1 MTSDKSPRSAVLHL
15 ALPAIATLAVAIG
28 LFSLK
33 DAAYLDIDAAQY
45 LNVAR
50 NLLDGSGLSSSLVY
64 YEEQLIQER
73 MPAPQTVF
81 PPGMPLVMTP
91 LLAIGLDPADA
102 AHLAGVLSF
111 CATGLLIAWLLR
123 RLGVG
128 PLVTLAGTLVWY
140 VQGTAWANVVIGRTE
155 TLFTLLVFLA
165 AVVIVTAER
174 RLLRYLLAGALA
186 AAAVLVRYQGIFFV
200 IALGLWCAWTLWR
213 VPIQERTR
221 FIGRAVALL
230 SLPCLTT
237 AFLVVRNLA
246 LVGSPGG
253 GPVDTAHHLPAHG
266 IGVVQSAY
274 WALIPSLGLSLDGLA
289 DFHWP
294 EYAAVIGALLIAVWI
309 ALNRAT
315 FRAAPART
323 PDGLERAALRR
334 LLVAYVAVTFAALGF
349 LATRSTGYME
359 GRFFVSLVPLV
370 VVAWFVAI
378 HHWMTGPGLRRKG
391 VLLAALLVLHAG
403 LLAGQVAVIRERLE
417 TMHEDLRMEALRNAL
432 AEDFDGTSLGQFLA
446 RHVTMQSP
454 LLATGGQQLW
464 LLLQL
469 PIVETTPA
477 GFTRRVFDEAEI
489 NRISR
494 CYGIRYLMFV
504 PGWFR
509 PGRLENQNQPL
520 LEAIARGDDPESMT
534 LRLRTPNVT
543 FYEFAR
549 AVNGG
554 AVNAQDTGHHE
565 CN

>member
-1 MTSDKSPRSAVLHL
+1 MTSDKSPKGVVLYL
-15 ALPAIATLAVAIG
+15 ALPAIATLAVAIL

-64 YEEQLIQER
+64 YEEQLIQGR

-81 PPGMPLVMTP
+81 PPGMPLVMTGF
-91 LLAIGLDPADA
+91 LAIGLEQGVA
-102 AHLAGVLSF
+102 AHLAGVLFF
-111 CATGLLIAWLLR
+111 CATGLAIVILLR
-123 RLGVG
+123 RFGVG
-128 PLVTLAGTLVWY
+128 PLLTFAGTLVWY

-165 AVVIVTAER
+165 AVVILVAEGR
-174 RLLRYLLAGALA
+174 VHRYVLAGALA
-186 AAAVLVRYQGIFFV
+186 AAAVLVRYQGVFFV

-213 VPIQERTR
+213 VPMQEQTR

-230 SLPCLTT
+230 SLPALTT
-237 AFLVVRNLA
+237 ACLVVRNLV

-266 IGVVQSAY
+266 KGVLQSAY
-274 WALIPSLGLSLDGLA
+274 WALSPSLGLSLDGLA
-289 DFHWP
+289 DFQWR
-294 EYAAVIGALLIAVWI
+294 EYAVVIGILLLAIWI
-309 ALNRAT
+309 VLNQAA

-323 PDGLERAALRR
+323 SVGLDQATLWR
-334 LLVAYVAVTFAALGF
+334 LLVAYVVVTFVALGF

-370 VVAWFVAI
+370 VVAWFVAV
-378 HHWMTGPGLRRKG
+378 HNWLTDPSLRRKG
-391 VLLAALLVLHAG
+391 VLMAALLVLHAG
-403 LLAGQVAVIRERLE
+403 LLAGQVAVIRERLD
-417 TMHEDLRMEALRNAL
+417 TMYEDLRMEALRNAL
-432 AEDFDGTSLGQFLA
+432 AENFDGTSLGQFLA
-446 RHVTMQSP
+446 RNVTIQSP
-454 LLATGGQQLW
+454 LLVTGGQQLW

-469 PIVETTPA
+469 PIVETTPS
-477 GFTRRVFDEAEI
+477 GFTRRVFDEAEM

-509 PGRLENQNQPL
+509 PGRLENRNQPL
-520 LEAIARGDDPESMT
+520 LEAIARGDDPDSMI
-534 LRLRTPNVT
+534 LRLRNANVA
-543 FYEFAR
+543 FYEFDR
-549 AVNGG
+549 AVGGG
-554 AVNAQDTGHHE
+554 ALNAQDTGNHE